1 MNMKVD
7 GAYSFG
13 NLTSLQKKNFSAWYE
28 PTSQANFAYMTS
40 VKYATEE
47 EVRLYMTFR
56 KFLIMT
62 LQWLS
67 GKLDW
72 YFPLIELTFAINWLL
87 TKFWG

>member
-1 MNMKVD
+1 MAHTQRSIWQFD
-7 GAYSFG
+7 I
-13 NLTSLQKKNFSAWYE
+13 TPKKLFKLDMYE

-62 LQWLS
+62 LQ
-67 GKLDW
+67 
-72 YFPLIELTFAINWLL
+72 
-87 TKFWG
+87 